1 MKLIVL
7 KNNVP
12 LHEVSVDTAD
22 FDEMYEIYVGRSED
36 CHVQIDDPLI
46 SRHHFVLKNQN
57 SSWFCEKL
65 SQLGVVTL
73 NGSLVTKN
81 PLSNGDEVKCGAYS
95 IIVADLPNLS
105 MKPVPQMATAS
116 TSSYS
121 IPEPESI
128 TQIIAPPVRESK
140 PQPRAPDP
148 VVEEPLV
155 EEEIL
160 ADNTE
165 AEPLDSM
172 NDLSSLDSLD
182 ENPGDEYSSEPE
194 VAAEESAEFGGDL
207 VEGNTEFES
216 PAEGGEDTYGV
227 ATTDSDNESTQFLKA
242 FVNYQLVLFGEH
254 APYDRFQI
262 DQDEI
267 FIGRD
272 TKKCQIILN
281 DPEVS
286 SVHAVIRKNMVEITL
301 EDLNSSNGTILN
313 AERINKAQLVTG
325 DEFVIGGTSFTLEV
339 RSDLLDSENDRLMP
353 VESGQTIE
361 TEEIE
366 EEEITV
372 DSDGEINFDS
382 EAPPEKSLFKRIWKD
397 PVKRKKA
404 VYILAAVVIG
414 YVLLG
419 PSEETTETKKTK
431 VAKEAPKAID
441 KNAKPKLNLSKE
453 VENARNVAYELGV
466 NYFEQN
472 RYDLAEVEFQKV
484 VSIDPNYKKVQSY
497 LEQTKIGLARLA
509 ELETQRKA
517 EEDRI
522 RNKKLVDE
530 LLVKAR
536 EAVKERQVTV
546 ADSLFSQIIEKDP
559 ENIEVSQLKLEL
571 ESWQKEEERKALERA
586 ARETARK
593 KMVDSLSPGKTF
605 YLKKEWYRA
614 ILKLDEFLRIKGMD
628 EDLVKE
634 ASEMLSDAKNQL
646 SSELGPLLGKARSLK
661 EGQDFKSAYE
671 AFLEILKIEPTN
683 PEALN
688 EVDDIK
694 SQLDGRSK
702 RIYREAIIAE
712 SLSLFADAKE
722 KFQEVQQIS
731 PTDSEY
737 YKKATE
743 KLKNY
748 LE

>member
-12 LHEVSVDTAD
+12 LHEVSVETTD

-57 SSWFCEKL
+57 SNWYCEKL

-116 TSSYS
+116 VSYS
-121 IPEPESI
+121 MPEPESL
-128 TQIIAPPVRESK
+128 TQIMAPPVKEIK
-140 PQPRAPDP
+140 PEWKAPAP
-148 VVEEPLV
+148 VIEEPVAEDEVLSDN
-155 EEEIL
+155 L
-160 ADNTE
+160 ASE
-165 AEPLDSM
+165 SLDSM
-172 NDLSSLDSLD
+172 DDMSSLDSLD
-182 ENPGDEYSSEPE
+182 ENRGNEYNEEAEP
-194 VAAEESAEFGGDL
+194 VVEESADFGGDL
-207 VEGNTEFES
+207 VESSNEFGA
-216 PAEGGEDTYGV
+216 PAEGGEDNFEV
-227 ATTDSDNESTQFLKA
+227 ATTDSDNESTRFFKA

-339 RSDLLDSENDRLMP
+339 RSDLLDSERDRLMP
-353 VESGQTIE
+353 VESGQTID

-366 EEEITV
+366 EEEVTV

-382 EAPPEKSLFKRIWKD
+382 EAPPEKSILKRIWKD

-404 VYILAAVVIG
+404 IYVLAAVVIG
-414 YVLLG
+414 YTLLG
-419 PSEETTETKKTK
+419 PSEEPAESKKPK
-431 VAKEAPKAID
+431 VVKEAPKVID

-466 NYFEQN
+466 NFFEQN
-472 RYDLAEVEFQKV
+472 RYDMAEQEFQKV

-497 LEQTKIGLARLA
+497 LEQTRIGLARLA
-509 ELETQRKA
+509 ELEAQKKA

-522 RNKKLVDE
+522 RIKKLVDE

-536 EAVKERQVTV
+536 EAVKERQVAV
-546 ADSLFSQIIEKDP
+546 AESYFSQIIEKDP
-559 ENIEVSQLKLEL
+559 ENIEVSQLRLEL
-571 ESWQKEEERKALERA
+571 DSWQKEEERKALERA

-593 KMVDSLSPGKTF
+593 KMVDALSPGKTF

-614 ILKLDEFLRIKGMD
+614 ILKLDEFLRIKGTD

-634 ASEMLSDAKNQL
+634 ASDMLSDAKNQL

-694 SQLDGRSK
+694 SQLDARSK